1 MQREIGDG
9 EMGLLV
15 SIAFGFETP
24 VVFGFEV
31 SVPRLSPC
39 QCSNQK
45 TAEADE
51 ESGSQ
56 WIHIS
61 GYGKDAGFRNREGE
75 WG

>member
-1 MQREIGDG
+1 MQSEIGDG

-15 SIAFGFETP
+15 PIAFGFETP

-39 QCSNQK
+39 PCSNQK

-51 ESGSQ
+51 ESGGQ
-56 WIHIS
+56 WVHIS
-61 GYGKDAGFRNREGE
+61 GYGMDAVFLNREDS
-75 WG
+75 